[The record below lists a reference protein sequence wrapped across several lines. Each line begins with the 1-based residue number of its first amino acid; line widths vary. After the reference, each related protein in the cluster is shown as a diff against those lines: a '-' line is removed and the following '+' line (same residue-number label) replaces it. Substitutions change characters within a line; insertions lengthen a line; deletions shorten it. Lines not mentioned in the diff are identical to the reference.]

1 MWRVEPVGAGSCC
14 SVLRG
19 RPKVGGQGR
28 AEPLRGDE
36 PVRDV
41 CDVPGP
47 PAEEAAEVLRVSRST
62 IYDLMRSER
71 LQSVKI
77 GGSRRVPVAAVT
89 LFVEAL
95 CGEDVA

>member
-1 MWRVEPVGAGSCC
+1 MARG
-14 SVLRG
+14 VLDALLLT
-19 RPKVGGQGR
+19 P
-28 AEPLRGDE
+28 
-36 PVRDV
+36 
-41 CDVPGP
+41 
-47 PAEEAAEVLRVSRST
+47 EEAAKVLRVSRST

-95 CGEDVA
+95 CGQDLP